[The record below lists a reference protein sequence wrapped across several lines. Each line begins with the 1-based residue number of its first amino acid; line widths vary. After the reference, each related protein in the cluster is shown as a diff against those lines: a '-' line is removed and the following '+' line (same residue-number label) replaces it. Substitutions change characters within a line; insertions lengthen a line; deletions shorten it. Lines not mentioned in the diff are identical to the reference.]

1 VLRPV
6 GFALSSALLTLAAVG
21 AGAAAPA
28 GTQVFHGVDRGLCPF
43 PLEITVRT
51 SPSDQA
57 ATTVLQYT
65 FAGSNTITLRNQAT
79 GKSVIL
85 RSTGPYVV
93 DTKTGSVSFS
103 GHQVWFWSTGNR
115 VPFMTTDGRGSFKS
129 PTFVLTGSARA
140 AALDPCALVS
150 PRPPS
155 TRPAA
160 SKGPWGLPA
169 YALSHIRSAG
179 LVPILATL
187 VRHDHTHVDLI
198 VNGRHVTIP
207 AGVGMAEPYDTGPC
221 PKGPVTVGDC
231 TTGHIYVAKVAV
243 SPIHTH
249 STSGIIHIESDRKG
263 GFTLGQF
270 FDEWGVRLTSR
281 CVGGYCT
288 RAGRQLRVYVN
299 GKRVANPRAVPLLNR
314 QEIAVVYGGPGAFR
328 DVPASY
334 RGGWPG
340 LGCGGR
346 GEVSC
351 LPPTP

>member
-1 VLRPV
+1 MLRPA
-6 GFALSSALLTLAAVG
+6 GFAAIAALLALT
-21 AGAAAPA
+21 AAAAGSATPA
-28 GTQVFHGVDRGLCPF
+28 STEVFHAVDKALCPF
-43 PLEITVRT
+43 PLEITIRT
-51 SPSDQA
+51 SKSDQA

-65 FAGSNTITLRNQAT
+65 FAGSNTVTLKNQKT
-79 GKSVIL
+79 GKSVTL
-85 RSTGPYVV
+85 PSNGPYAV
-93 DTKTGSVSFS
+93 DTKTGTVGFS

-115 VPFMTTDGRGSFKS
+115 VPFMTTDGPGSFKA
-129 PTFVLTGSARA
+129 PTYALTGTAKA

-150 PRPPS
+150 ARSPS

-160 SKGPWGLPA
+160 SQGTWGLPA
-169 YALSHIRSAG
+169 YALSEIGSAG
-179 LVPILATL
+179 LIPILATL

-207 AGVGMAEPYDTGPC
+207 AGVGMAEPKDTGPC
-221 PKGPVTVGDC
+221 PKSSSRVGDC
-231 TTGHIYVAKVAV
+231 TTGHVYVAQVAN

-281 CVGGYCT
+281 CVGGYCA
-288 RAGRQLRVYVN
+288 RGVRQLRVYVN

-328 DVPASY
+328 NVPSTY
-334 RGGWPG
+334 KGGWPG
-340 LGCGGR
+340 LGCGGP

-351 LPPTP
+351 LPP